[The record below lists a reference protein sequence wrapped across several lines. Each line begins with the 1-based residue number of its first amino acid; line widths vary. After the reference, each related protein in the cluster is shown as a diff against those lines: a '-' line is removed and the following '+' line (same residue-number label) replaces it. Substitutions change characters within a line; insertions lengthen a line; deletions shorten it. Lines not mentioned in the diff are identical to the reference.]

1 MNGSEVANI
10 VVSTVSAAIAI
21 VALFQT
27 KRQISLSNKQQL
39 FDRRLSRY
47 TEVNTIYSLYAAN
60 KLQLKDESVFYH
72 TNDLIFSW
80 LTNCAD
86 LEEMVLAVA
95 NPLHQKE
102 QKILLTKYEKL
113 KNAAI
118 EISMVF
124 DGDAAEIAGEFVSSF
139 ADLLKA
145 MYQQQVFISNLKEQ
159 EGRDKTSLYLENY
172 EEKCR
177 KMATSLGLFEL
188 RDKLEYLDGEI
199 TRKKVLDEMK
209 NSLRLTR
216 VKQMTKLNELIQQL
230 CPDGVEYKKL
240 KNAVSIERGKRVVKS
255 QLSQINGFPVYQ
267 NSLIPLGYHT
277 ECNYPANT
285 TFIIMAGA
293 AGEIGYSKESFW
305 AADDC
310 FSVVCPEEVSN
321 RYIYHILLHKQ
332 EVLRSKVRKA
342 SIPRLS
348 RNALD
353 EIIVPLPPI
362 EVQREIVRILD
373 DFTEQTEQLKA
384 SLTAELT
391 ARKKQYE
398 YYRDKLLTLDVFRGG
413 DK

>member
-47 TEVNTIYSLYAAN
+47 TEVNTVYSLYAAN

-86 LEEMVLAVA
+86 LEEMALAVA

-159 EGRDKTSLYLENY
+159 EGRDKTPLYLENY

-199 TRKKVLDEMK
+199 TRQKVLDEMK
-209 NSLRLTR
+209 NSLRLTK
-216 VKQMTKLNELIQQL
+216 VK
-230 CPDGVEYKKL
+230 
-240 KNAVSIERGKRVVKS
+240 R
-255 QLSQINGFPVYQ
+255 
-267 NSLIPLGYHT
+267 
-277 ECNYPANT
+277 
-285 TFIIMAGA
+285 
-293 AGEIGYSKESFW
+293 
-305 AADDC
+305 
-310 FSVVCPEEVSN
+310 
-321 RYIYHILLHKQ
+321 
-332 EVLRSKVRKA
+332 
-342 SIPRLS
+342 
-348 RNALD
+348 
-353 EIIVPLPPI
+353 
-362 EVQREIVRILD
+362 
-373 DFTEQTEQLKA
+373 
-384 SLTAELT
+384 
-391 ARKKQYE
+391 
-398 YYRDKLLTLDVFRGG
+398 
-413 DK
+413 

>member
-1 MNGSEVANI
+1 MSSSEVANI

-27 KRQISLSNKQQL
+27 KRQIALSNKQQL
-39 FDRRLSRY
+39 FDRRLFRY

-113 KNAAI
+113 KNAAV

-159 EGRDKTSLYLENY
+159 EGRDKTPLYLENY

-199 TRKKVLDEMK
+199 TRQKVLDEMK
-209 NSLRLTR
+209 NSLRLTK
-216 VKQMTKLNELIQQL
+216 VK
-230 CPDGVEYKKL
+230 
-240 KNAVSIERGKRVVKS
+240 R
-255 QLSQINGFPVYQ
+255 
-267 NSLIPLGYHT
+267 
-277 ECNYPANT
+277 
-285 TFIIMAGA
+285 
-293 AGEIGYSKESFW
+293 
-305 AADDC
+305 
-310 FSVVCPEEVSN
+310 
-321 RYIYHILLHKQ
+321 
-332 EVLRSKVRKA
+332 
-342 SIPRLS
+342 
-348 RNALD
+348 
-353 EIIVPLPPI
+353 
-362 EVQREIVRILD
+362 
-373 DFTEQTEQLKA
+373 
-384 SLTAELT
+384 
-391 ARKKQYE
+391 
-398 YYRDKLLTLDVFRGG
+398 
-413 DK
+413 

>member
-47 TEVNTIYSLYAAN
+47 TEVNTIYSLYVAN

-159 EGRDKTSLYLENY
+159 EGRDKTPLYLENY

-216 VKQMTKLNELIQQL
+216 VK
-230 CPDGVEYKKL
+230 
-240 KNAVSIERGKRVVKS
+240 R
-255 QLSQINGFPVYQ
+255 
-267 NSLIPLGYHT
+267 
-277 ECNYPANT
+277 
-285 TFIIMAGA
+285 
-293 AGEIGYSKESFW
+293 
-305 AADDC
+305 
-310 FSVVCPEEVSN
+310 
-321 RYIYHILLHKQ
+321 
-332 EVLRSKVRKA
+332 
-342 SIPRLS
+342 
-348 RNALD
+348 
-353 EIIVPLPPI
+353 
-362 EVQREIVRILD
+362 
-373 DFTEQTEQLKA
+373 
-384 SLTAELT
+384 
-391 ARKKQYE
+391 
-398 YYRDKLLTLDVFRGG
+398 
-413 DK
+413 

>member
-47 TEVNTIYSLYAAN
+47 TEVNTIYSLYVAN

-113 KNAAI
+113 KNTAI

-159 EGRDKTSLYLENY
+159 EGRDKTPLYLENY

-216 VKQMTKLNELIQQL
+216 VK
-230 CPDGVEYKKL
+230 
-240 KNAVSIERGKRVVKS
+240 R
-255 QLSQINGFPVYQ
+255 
-267 NSLIPLGYHT
+267 
-277 ECNYPANT
+277 
-285 TFIIMAGA
+285 
-293 AGEIGYSKESFW
+293 
-305 AADDC
+305 
-310 FSVVCPEEVSN
+310 
-321 RYIYHILLHKQ
+321 
-332 EVLRSKVRKA
+332 
-342 SIPRLS
+342 
-348 RNALD
+348 
-353 EIIVPLPPI
+353 
-362 EVQREIVRILD
+362 
-373 DFTEQTEQLKA
+373 
-384 SLTAELT
+384 
-391 ARKKQYE
+391 
-398 YYRDKLLTLDVFRGG
+398 
-413 DK
+413 

>member
-80 LTNCAD
+80 LTNCTD
-86 LEEMVLAVA
+86 LEEMALAVA

-124 DGDAAEIAGEFVSSF
+124 DGDAAEIAGEFVSLF

-145 MYQQQVFISNLKEQ
+145 MYQQQVYISKLKEQ
-159 EGRDKTSLYLENY
+159 EERDKTPLYLEDY

-177 KMATSLGLFEL
+177 KMAASLGLFEL

-199 TRKKVLDEMK
+199 TRQKVLDEMK
-209 NSLRLTR
+209 NSLRLTK
-216 VKQMTKLNELIQQL
+216 VK
-230 CPDGVEYKKL
+230 
-240 KNAVSIERGKRVVKS
+240 R
-255 QLSQINGFPVYQ
+255 
-267 NSLIPLGYHT
+267 
-277 ECNYPANT
+277 
-285 TFIIMAGA
+285 
-293 AGEIGYSKESFW
+293 
-305 AADDC
+305 
-310 FSVVCPEEVSN
+310 
-321 RYIYHILLHKQ
+321 
-332 EVLRSKVRKA
+332 
-342 SIPRLS
+342 
-348 RNALD
+348 
-353 EIIVPLPPI
+353 
-362 EVQREIVRILD
+362 
-373 DFTEQTEQLKA
+373 
-384 SLTAELT
+384 
-391 ARKKQYE
+391 
-398 YYRDKLLTLDVFRGG
+398 
-413 DK
+413 

>member
-10 VVSTVSAAIAI
+10 VVSTVSAAIAV

-159 EGRDKTSLYLENY
+159 EGKDKTPLYLENY

-216 VKQMTKLNELIQQL
+216 VK
-230 CPDGVEYKKL
+230 
-240 KNAVSIERGKRVVKS
+240 R
-255 QLSQINGFPVYQ
+255 
-267 NSLIPLGYHT
+267 
-277 ECNYPANT
+277 
-285 TFIIMAGA
+285 
-293 AGEIGYSKESFW
+293 
-305 AADDC
+305 
-310 FSVVCPEEVSN
+310 
-321 RYIYHILLHKQ
+321 
-332 EVLRSKVRKA
+332 
-342 SIPRLS
+342 
-348 RNALD
+348 
-353 EIIVPLPPI
+353 
-362 EVQREIVRILD
+362 
-373 DFTEQTEQLKA
+373 
-384 SLTAELT
+384 
-391 ARKKQYE
+391 
-398 YYRDKLLTLDVFRGG
+398 
-413 DK
+413 

>member
-10 VVSTVSAAIAI
+10 VVPTVSAAIAI

-159 EGRDKTSLYLENY
+159 EGRDKTPLYLENY

-216 VKQMTKLNELIQQL
+216 VK
-230 CPDGVEYKKL
+230 
-240 KNAVSIERGKRVVKS
+240 R
-255 QLSQINGFPVYQ
+255 
-267 NSLIPLGYHT
+267 
-277 ECNYPANT
+277 
-285 TFIIMAGA
+285 
-293 AGEIGYSKESFW
+293 
-305 AADDC
+305 
-310 FSVVCPEEVSN
+310 
-321 RYIYHILLHKQ
+321 
-332 EVLRSKVRKA
+332 
-342 SIPRLS
+342 
-348 RNALD
+348 
-353 EIIVPLPPI
+353 
-362 EVQREIVRILD
+362 
-373 DFTEQTEQLKA
+373 
-384 SLTAELT
+384 
-391 ARKKQYE
+391 
-398 YYRDKLLTLDVFRGG
+398 
-413 DK
+413 

>member
-47 TEVNTIYSLYAAN
+47 TEVNTIYSLYVAN

-124 DGDAAEIAGEFVSSF
+124 DGNAAEIAGEFVSSF
-139 ADLLKA
+139 ANLLKA
-145 MYQQQVFISNLKEQ
+145 MYQQQVYILNLKEQ
-159 EGRDKTSLYLENY
+159 EERDKTPLYLEDY

-177 KMATSLGLFEL
+177 KTAVSLGLFEL
-188 RDKLEYLDGEI
+188 RDKLETLDGEVI
-199 TRKKVLDEMK
+199 RQKVLDEMK
-209 NSLRLTR
+209 NSLRLTK
-216 VKQMTKLNELIQQL
+216 VK
-230 CPDGVEYKKL
+230 
-240 KNAVSIERGKRVVKS
+240 R
-255 QLSQINGFPVYQ
+255 
-267 NSLIPLGYHT
+267 
-277 ECNYPANT
+277 
-285 TFIIMAGA
+285 
-293 AGEIGYSKESFW
+293 
-305 AADDC
+305 
-310 FSVVCPEEVSN
+310 
-321 RYIYHILLHKQ
+321 
-332 EVLRSKVRKA
+332 
-342 SIPRLS
+342 
-348 RNALD
+348 
-353 EIIVPLPPI
+353 
-362 EVQREIVRILD
+362 
-373 DFTEQTEQLKA
+373 
-384 SLTAELT
+384 
-391 ARKKQYE
+391 
-398 YYRDKLLTLDVFRGG
+398 
-413 DK
+413 

>member
-10 VVSTVSAAIAI
+10 VVSTVSTSIAI

-47 TEVNTIYSLYAAN
+47 TEVNTVYSLYAAN

-86 LEEMVLAVA
+86 LEEMALAVA

-159 EGRDKTSLYLENY
+159 EGRDKTPLYLENY

-177 KMATSLGLFEL
+177 KMATSLDLFEL

-216 VKQMTKLNELIQQL
+216 VK
-230 CPDGVEYKKL
+230 
-240 KNAVSIERGKRVVKS
+240 R
-255 QLSQINGFPVYQ
+255 
-267 NSLIPLGYHT
+267 
-277 ECNYPANT
+277 
-285 TFIIMAGA
+285 
-293 AGEIGYSKESFW
+293 
-305 AADDC
+305 
-310 FSVVCPEEVSN
+310 
-321 RYIYHILLHKQ
+321 
-332 EVLRSKVRKA
+332 
-342 SIPRLS
+342 
-348 RNALD
+348 
-353 EIIVPLPPI
+353 
-362 EVQREIVRILD
+362 
-373 DFTEQTEQLKA
+373 
-384 SLTAELT
+384 
-391 ARKKQYE
+391 
-398 YYRDKLLTLDVFRGG
+398 
-413 DK
+413 

>member
-27 KRQISLSNKQQL
+27 KRQIALSNKQQL

-113 KNAAI
+113 KNAAV

-159 EGRDKTSLYLENY
+159 EGRDKTPLYLENY

-199 TRKKVLDEMK
+199 TRQKVLDEMK
-209 NSLRLTR
+209 NSLRLTK
-216 VKQMTKLNELIQQL
+216 VK
-230 CPDGVEYKKL
+230 
-240 KNAVSIERGKRVVKS
+240 R
-255 QLSQINGFPVYQ
+255 
-267 NSLIPLGYHT
+267 
-277 ECNYPANT
+277 
-285 TFIIMAGA
+285 
-293 AGEIGYSKESFW
+293 
-305 AADDC
+305 
-310 FSVVCPEEVSN
+310 
-321 RYIYHILLHKQ
+321 
-332 EVLRSKVRKA
+332 
-342 SIPRLS
+342 
-348 RNALD
+348 
-353 EIIVPLPPI
+353 
-362 EVQREIVRILD
+362 
-373 DFTEQTEQLKA
+373 
-384 SLTAELT
+384 
-391 ARKKQYE
+391 
-398 YYRDKLLTLDVFRGG
+398 
-413 DK
+413 

>member
-1 MNGSEVANI
+1 MSSSEVANI

-27 KRQISLSNKQQL
+27 KRQIALSNKQQL

-60 KLQLKDESVFYH
+60 KLQLKNESVFYH

-113 KNAAI
+113 KNAAV

-159 EGRDKTSLYLENY
+159 EGRDKTPLYLENY

-199 TRKKVLDEMK
+199 TRQKVLDEMK
-209 NSLRLTR
+209 NSLRLTK
-216 VKQMTKLNELIQQL
+216 VK
-230 CPDGVEYKKL
+230 
-240 KNAVSIERGKRVVKS
+240 R
-255 QLSQINGFPVYQ
+255 
-267 NSLIPLGYHT
+267 
-277 ECNYPANT
+277 
-285 TFIIMAGA
+285 
-293 AGEIGYSKESFW
+293 
-305 AADDC
+305 
-310 FSVVCPEEVSN
+310 
-321 RYIYHILLHKQ
+321 
-332 EVLRSKVRKA
+332 
-342 SIPRLS
+342 
-348 RNALD
+348 
-353 EIIVPLPPI
+353 
-362 EVQREIVRILD
+362 
-373 DFTEQTEQLKA
+373 
-384 SLTAELT
+384 
-391 ARKKQYE
+391 
-398 YYRDKLLTLDVFRGG
+398 
-413 DK
+413 

>member
-159 EGRDKTSLYLENY
+159 EGRDKTPLYLENY

-199 TRKKVLDEMK
+199 TRQKVLDEMK
-209 NSLRLTR
+209 NSLRLTK
-216 VKQMTKLNELIQQL
+216 VK
-230 CPDGVEYKKL
+230 
-240 KNAVSIERGKRVVKS
+240 R
-255 QLSQINGFPVYQ
+255 
-267 NSLIPLGYHT
+267 
-277 ECNYPANT
+277 
-285 TFIIMAGA
+285 
-293 AGEIGYSKESFW
+293 
-305 AADDC
+305 
-310 FSVVCPEEVSN
+310 
-321 RYIYHILLHKQ
+321 
-332 EVLRSKVRKA
+332 
-342 SIPRLS
+342 
-348 RNALD
+348 
-353 EIIVPLPPI
+353 
-362 EVQREIVRILD
+362 
-373 DFTEQTEQLKA
+373 
-384 SLTAELT
+384 
-391 ARKKQYE
+391 
-398 YYRDKLLTLDVFRGG
+398 
-413 DK
+413 

>member
-10 VVSTVSAAIAI
+10 VVSTVSTAIAI

-47 TEVNTIYSLYAAN
+47 TEVNTVYSLYAAN

-86 LEEMVLAVA
+86 LEEMALAVA

-159 EGRDKTSLYLENY
+159 EGRDKTPLYLENY

-177 KMATSLGLFEL
+177 KMATSLDLFEL

-216 VKQMTKLNELIQQL
+216 VK
-230 CPDGVEYKKL
+230 
-240 KNAVSIERGKRVVKS
+240 R
-255 QLSQINGFPVYQ
+255 
-267 NSLIPLGYHT
+267 
-277 ECNYPANT
+277 
-285 TFIIMAGA
+285 
-293 AGEIGYSKESFW
+293 
-305 AADDC
+305 
-310 FSVVCPEEVSN
+310 
-321 RYIYHILLHKQ
+321 
-332 EVLRSKVRKA
+332 
-342 SIPRLS
+342 
-348 RNALD
+348 
-353 EIIVPLPPI
+353 
-362 EVQREIVRILD
+362 
-373 DFTEQTEQLKA
+373 
-384 SLTAELT
+384 
-391 ARKKQYE
+391 
-398 YYRDKLLTLDVFRGG
+398 
-413 DK
+413 